1 MLSFLHTQFTTAVH
15 GLVTVTVHV
24 SSVITHLHCRSWGCS
39 LAPYIDLIWNKD
51 YSFYIAA
58 ELPSF
63 VSLPLLLLSPLQLSH
78 PSLPPSPHTLYTYSS
93 LHPLLLS
100 LPPLPSSFRLKGNWL
115 IQNLQILLRI
125 KLIRKSVVAR
135 FRLLYL
141 YVRHYVCYLWYYY
154 AEIQPFVVDLII
166 FFVMLFVS
174 TGNIFLQTQYFPD
187 VQLLLYV
194 KITISNR

>member
-1 MLSFLHTQFTTAVH
+1 M
-15 GLVTVTVHV
+15 
-24 SSVITHLHCRSWGCS
+24 R
-39 LAPYIDLIWNKD
+39 
-51 YSFYIAA
+51 
-58 ELPSF
+58 
-63 VSLPLLLLSPLQLSH
+63 LLSCTLYRLNMKRGLQFLYCCWATFFCLSSPPSPFASPTLTSLS
-78 PSLPPSPHTLYTYSS
+78 PSLPSHPTYSS
-93 LHPLLLS
+93 LHLLLLS